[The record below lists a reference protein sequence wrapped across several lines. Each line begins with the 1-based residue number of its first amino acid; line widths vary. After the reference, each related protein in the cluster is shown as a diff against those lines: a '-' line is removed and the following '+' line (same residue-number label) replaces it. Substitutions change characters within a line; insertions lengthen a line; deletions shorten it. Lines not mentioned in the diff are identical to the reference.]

1 MDPQSSQTVHDMG
14 GRTGLGPVQMDA
26 DEKPFHADWEAR
38 MWGIN
43 EAMTGADG
51 WTLDWWRHVRELIP
65 AADYLTRPYFDQW
78 MLVYAAMMVDD
89 NWASVAEI
97 AQGKA
102 ARAAPQASPPQN
114 AADVPQAA
122 RRAKDFRLKT
132 DRAPA
137 FQIGDRVKTIRIGG
151 IAHTR
156 LPAYAMER
164 EGMVHA
170 YRGTHVVPDENAL
183 GREMA
188 EPLYTIAFA
197 AADLWP
203 EAKERKERIFVD
215 LWERYLEPR

>member
-1 MDPQSSQTVHDMG
+1 MNRVHDMG
-14 GRTGLGPVQMDA
+14 GRTGFGAVKMDA
-26 DEKPFHADWEAR
+26 DEKPFHGDWEAR

-43 EAMTGADG
+43 EAMTGAPG

-65 AADYLTRPYFDQW
+65 AEDYLTRPYFDQW

-89 NWASVAEI
+89 DWASIAEI
-97 AQGKA
+97 AHGKA
-102 ARAAPQASPPQN
+102 ARPAPAVPPPQR
-114 AADVPQAA
+114 ASDVPEAA
-122 RRAKDFRLKT
+122 RTTKDFRLKS
-132 DRAPA
+132 DRQPA
-137 FQIGDRVKTIRIGG
+137 FSIGDRVRTIRIGG

-164 EGMVHA
+164 DGIVHA

-183 GREMA
+183 GRELA
-188 EPLYTIAFA
+188 EPLYTISFA

-203 EAKERKERIFVD
+203 EAAGRRERVFAD

>member
-1 MDPQSSQTVHDMG
+1 MIRVHDMG
-14 GRTGLGPVQMDA
+14 GRTGLGAVTMDA

-43 EAMTGADG
+43 EAMTGAPG

-65 AADYLTRPYFDQW
+65 AEDYLTRPYFDQW
-78 MLVYAAMMVDD
+78 MQVYAAMMVDD
-89 NWASVAEI
+89 DWASIGEI
-97 AQGKA
+97 AHGKA
-102 ARAAPQASPPQN
+102 ARPAPAVSPPQR
-114 AADVPQAA
+114 ASDVPEAA
-122 RRAKDFRLKT
+122 RTTKDFRLKT
-132 DRAPA
+132 DRQPA
-137 FQIGDRVKTIRIGG
+137 FKIGDAVKTIRIGG

-164 EGMVHA
+164 QGVVHA

-183 GREMA
+183 GREVA

-203 EAKERKERIFVD
+203 EAQGRRERVFVD
-215 LWERYLEPR
+215 LWERYLERR